1 MSQPLHNYLRMFRR
15 SAGLTQKEL
24 AYLLGLH
31 SPSPVSRY
39 ERSIREPSLHT
50 LLAFELIFRAP
61 AKRLYAGVYE
71 DLHRRTLGRT
81 KRLLARM
88 EKSRTDSRLARKR
101 ETLEAILSD
110 EGDTLDL
117 PT

>member
-24 AYLLGLH
+24 AYLLGIH
-31 SPSPVSRY
+31 SASPVSRY
-39 ERSIREPSLHT
+39 ERSLREPSLHT
-50 LLAFELIFRAP
+50 LLAFELIFRTP
-61 AKRLYAGVYE
+61 ARRLYSGVYE
-71 DLHRRTLGRT
+71 DIHRRMLGRT
-81 KRLLARM
+81 KRLLSRM
-88 EKSRTDSRLARKR
+88 EKGQTDAHLTRKR

-110 EGDTLDL
+110 EGDTLGL

>member
-24 AYLLGLH
+24 AYLLGIH
-31 SPSPVSRY
+31 SASPISRY
-39 ERSIREPSLHT
+39 ERSLREPSLHT
-50 LLAFELIFRAP
+50 LLAFELIFRTP
-61 AKRLYAGVYE
+61 GRRLFAGVYE

-88 EKSRTDSRLARKR
+88 EKSRTDAHLARKR